1 MSSLQREH
9 FPNDEAAAYIGVQ
22 PNTLATWRSTHRYN
36 IPFIRVGSRIFYR
49 KADLDEWLAARRVT
63 Q

>member
-1 MSSLQREH
+1 LERARGNESFTSW
-9 FPNDEAAAYIGVQ
+9 FAYIGVQ

-63 Q
+63 E